1 MTQIFKNMRVLLCA
15 LALSASVHAAAQ
27 AQSAVAAT
35 PTPTATPAPTA
46 TPTAYTP
53 RYFGGGRQLSLA
65 ADGTF
70 KSEFKSIVEAVQA
83 SFGNNYNTTL
93 RKGSEIIVMNAR
105 CADDIFGD
113 KVTFSM
119 YSLTNETATL
129 VKSFLDY
136 VPIDGQK
143 MWDLKRRELIAEI
156 MRFVA
161 IASPRKADCDA
172 VPVALALSTTEALKL
187 EVDDAQNPL
196 IGAKINDGFLY
207 DNLMQSNRFKAVA
220 SSMIPAEKRAF
231 WEKFGYNRFA
241 TAQGAVDAST
251 LLAGTKVIIHN
262 GTSFSIY
269 RLGSFKFDN
278 NPSNSKTQFD
288 VFKTTPIRKGLKI
301 VAIVY
306 GRELIK
312 IYDPN
317 VKQ

>member
-1 MTQIFKNMRVLLCA
+1 MTQIFKNVRVLWCA

-35 PTPTATPAPTA
+35 PTPTATPAPSA
-46 TPTAYTP
+46 TPSSS
-53 RYFGGGRQLSLA
+53 FGGGRKLTLVTETGS
-65 ADGTF
+65 F
-70 KSEFKSIVEAVQA
+70 KSEYKSFSEALQA
-83 SFGNNYNTTL
+83 AQGNSYNQTL

-156 MRFVA
+156 MRLVA

-172 VPVALALSTTEALKL
+172 VAVALSLSNS
-187 EVDDAQNPL
+187 EVLRFEIDDAQSPL

-207 DNLMQSNRFKAVA
+207 DNLLRSFNFGAMAINVT
-220 SSMIPAEKRAF
+220 PAKRRAF
-231 WEKFGYNRFA
+231 WEKYGYNSFA
-241 TAQGAVDAST
+241 TAQNAVDASS

-262 GTSFSIY
+262 GTNFSIY
-269 RLGSFKFDN
+269 RLGSFKFDD

-301 VAIVY
+301 VAMVY
-306 GRELIK
+306 GREIIK

-317 VKQ
+317 VKK